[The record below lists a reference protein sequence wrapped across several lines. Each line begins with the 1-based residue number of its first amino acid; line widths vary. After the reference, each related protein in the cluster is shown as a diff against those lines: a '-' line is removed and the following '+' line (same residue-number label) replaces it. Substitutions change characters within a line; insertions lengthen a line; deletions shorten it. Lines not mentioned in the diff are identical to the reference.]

1 VVDRDGFEAFYRAR
15 YGQLVRACALV
26 VLDRGMAED
35 IAQESFARLW
45 VAWERIGDDDHAGG
59 YVHTTAMRLCWKRR
73 RRHRADEFA
82 ILPAAED
89 EAPDVVARRRD
100 LVTVLARLPFRQ
112 RQVIVLRD
120 WAGFE
125 TAEVAEMT
133 GITESTVRVHLAR
146 GRATLREVLRAEGV
160 ER

>member
-1 VVDRDGFEAFYRAR
+1 MVDRDGFEAFYRAR

-26 VLDRGMAED
+26 VLDRGTAED

-73 RRHRADEFA
+73 RRRHAEGA
-82 ILPAAED
+82 LLPPTQD
-89 EAPDVVARRRD
+89 DAPDVVARRRD
-100 LVTVLARLPFRQ
+100 LVAVLARLPFRQ

-120 WAGFE
+120 WAGFA

-133 GITESTVRVHLAR
+133 GIAESTVRVHLTR
-146 GRATLREVLRAEGV
+146 GRATLREALRAEGV

>member
-26 VLDRGMAED
+26 VLDRGTAED

-73 RRHRADEFA
+73 RRRHAEGA
-82 ILPAAED
+82 LLPPTED
-89 EAPDVVARRRD
+89 DAPDVVARRRD
-100 LVTVLARLPFRQ
+100 LVAVLARLPFRQ

-120 WAGFE
+120 WAGFA

-133 GITESTVRVHLAR
+133 GIAESTVRVHLTR
-146 GRATLREVLRAEGV
+146 GRATLREALREEGV